1 MSEVKLTSEN
11 FESEVLNSSDT
22 VLVDFYADW
31 CGPCKMLA
39 PLIEEIAEEYRGRI
53 KVGKI
58 NVDEEREL
66 ANRYQIVSIPTLLL
80 FKQGKIVKTSVGFR
94 SKSELE
100 EMVNS

>member
-58 NVDEEREL
+58 NVDEERDL